1 MPTPTNIHNPPAL
14 MDVQDPDPLANSLVL
29 DFLVRNSFNDIASE
43 FKKMSGTD
51 IKILHSGLKL
61 EDLVSNLFVKSIVYD
76 FLRRTAHAKIA
87 FEFKHLY
94 GPFQNLNELT
104 LEKLYVTYK
113 EKFNVIPTNSISSS
127 QSLVKSKKKVN
138 STKPENIPVPS
149 TSHAVIKSNKEVNS
163 LVYNFLVR
171 KYHFDVASE
180 FKELVRS
187 LEDVQGGPLLED
199 MFTHYML
206 SMKSNVKV
214 IIDKEQYLKIVKL
227 NDEYHDHIQ
236 NFQPKV
242 DSQLDQ
248 VVLFLILQNLETHTL
263 SIKLLWSQLIHKH
276 TQRNYPWIT
285 VRHFSIC
292 QGGEKEMMM
301 KNYEELISNAR
312 VNNPTKIC
320 NEILENLKTKQG
332 KPMSENEKW
341 KLIMVGV
348 FLSKGLSKV
357 RHAFDVL
364 IRVMNDV
371 KSQSLV
377 KGEYSI
383 EEDKIIS
390 ETVQKYGNNM
400 ETWEKLSLELNRPE
414 AYLIRQR
421 YERLLTN
428 NIFKAPNHRWSIEED
443 KILIDCLFKDTSMK
457 NPNNFSSILLKN
469 IKDSKANEKIN
480 RSIGAITKPLLLQYH
495 QGTVNTPWKYSV
507 LQYIYEKKL
516 ESPTEL
522 GNHMAEINK
531 SFPWLNINL
540 VSMCC
545 PNDVKKPLHEMA
557 KNAMNTYKDRPAHSE
572 KALKRCEETI
582 EYYDPKGEL
591 SEYKLCKIHEKCLKS
606 HGCGSL

>member
-1 MPTPTNIHNPPAL
+1 
-14 MDVQDPDPLANSLVL
+14 
-29 DFLVRNSFNDIASE
+29 
-43 FKKMSGTD
+43 
-51 IKILHSGLKL
+51 
-61 EDLVSNLFVKSIVYD
+61 
-76 FLRRTAHAKIA
+76 
-87 FEFKHLY
+87 
-94 GPFQNLNELT
+94 
-104 LEKLYVTYK
+104 
-113 EKFNVIPTNSISSS
+113 
-127 QSLVKSKKKVN
+127 
-138 STKPENIPVPS
+138 
-149 TSHAVIKSNKEVNS
+149 
-163 LVYNFLVR
+163 
-171 KYHFDVASE
+171 
-180 FKELVRS
+180 
-187 LEDVQGGPLLED
+187 
-199 MFTHYML
+199 
-206 SMKSNVKV
+206 
-214 IIDKEQYLKIVKL
+214 
-227 NDEYHDHIQ
+227 
-236 NFQPKV
+236 
-242 DSQLDQ
+242 
-248 VVLFLILQNLETHTL
+248 
-263 SIKLLWSQLIHKH
+263 
-276 TQRNYPWIT
+276 
-285 VRHFSIC
+285 
-292 QGGEKEMMM
+292 
-301 KNYEELISNAR
+301 
-312 VNNPTKIC
+312 
-320 NEILENLKTKQG
+320 
-332 KPMSENEKW
+332 
-341 KLIMVGV
+341 
-348 FLSKGLSKV
+348 
-357 RHAFDVL
+357 
-364 IRVMNDV
+364 MNDV

-428 NIFKAPNHRWSIEED
+428 NIFKAPNHRRSIEED

-480 RSIGAITKPLLLQYH
+480 RSIGAITNRWIRTLKPLLLQYH

-557 KNAMNTYKDRPAHSE
+557 KNAMNTYKYRPAHSE